1 MLISF
6 WPPCAWL
13 LRPLRNWHMEAYHY
27 CLASCWCDAGRDFQM
42 VRCFRVS
49 TNQFICEPKRPVELR
64 NYKHYYAV
72 YIKPLQHGLLISP
85 LEKPETTSTS
95 AASHSPFN
103 PCIRNSRKETSKNNI
118 PTIGSMYGILY
129 IYLHLPLKDQPNV
142 GKYMQYMDPTSTEM
156 HLICIWLFLP
166 MQTTSQGLS

>member
-1 MLISF
+1 MFTTYLHLEHVFSTILNLCMLISF
-6 WPPCAWL
+6 WPPGAWL

-103 PCIRNSRKETSKNNI
+103 PLHPKLEEGNI
-118 PTIGSMYGILY
+118 QEQHTYHRIHVWYTVYLPTFTI
-129 IYLHLPLKDQPNV
+129 KR
-142 GKYMQYMDPTSTEM
+142 STK
-156 HLICIWLFLP
+156 CR
-166 MQTTSQGLS
+166 